1 MTKYIF
7 VTGGVVSGLGKGITA
22 ASLGRLLKMRGL
34 KVAAQKLDPYINV
47 DPGTMSPYQH
57 GEVYVTEDGAET
69 DLDLGHY
76 ERFIDEDLNKYS
88 NLTTGK
94 VYWNVLNKERRGE
107 YLGSTVQVIPHI
119 TNEIKDFVYRVG
131 KKTNAD
137 VVITE
142 IGGTI
147 GDIESQPFIEAV
159 RQISLEVG
167 RENSLFIHVTLVP
180 FLRGSDE
187 HKSKPTQH
195 SVKELLGM
203 GTFSLILYN
212 LHVMIL
218 DLEQENEILVYI
230 DENYSEA
237 KAKSVGSQI
246 NLISN
251 VREAKFVSRQQALDE
266 FIDTQNDAALFDG
279 IEADTLRDRFV
290 VTLEDNSLI
299 TQTKEMLKQIDGVDE
314 VSAHDEIANGFQTV
328 QKVLNIAAMVIIVV
342 LFVVSMFIISNTIKL
357 AMYSRSQEI
366 AIMKMVGATNS
377 FIRLP
382 FVVEGLILGFISSL
396 VAFFLEWGLY
406 DFLASKIAQIDTL
419 QLITIVPFAECIEF
433 VAIAYAVTGFVVG
446 VFGSMLSIRKFLRV

>member
-1 MTKYIF
+1 MKKNNIGYLLREGFKGVFLHGFMSFAAIC
-7 VTGGVVSGLGKGITA
+7 VT
-22 ASLGRLLKMRGL
+22 
-34 KVAAQKLDPYINV
+34 VACLI
-47 DPGTMSPYQH
+47 
-57 GEVYVTEDGAET
+57 
-69 DLDLGHY
+69 
-76 ERFIDEDLNKYS
+76 I
-88 NLTTGK
+88 
-94 VYWNVLNKERRGE
+94 
-107 YLGSTVQVIPHI
+107 
-119 TNEIKDFVYRVG
+119 
-131 KKTNAD
+131 
-137 VVITE
+137 
-142 IGGTI
+142 
-147 GDIESQPFIEAV
+147 
-159 RQISLEVG
+159 
-167 RENSLFIHVTLVP
+167 
-180 FLRGSDE
+180 
-187 HKSKPTQH
+187 
-195 SVKELLGM
+195 M

-251 VREAKFVSRQQALDE
+251 VHEAKFVSRQQALDE

-382 FVVEGLILGFISSL
+382 FVVEGLVLGILGGGL
-396 VAFFLEWGLY
+396 AFLAEWGLY
-406 DFLASKIAQIDTL
+406 NLVTGKLVASVTESF
-419 QLITIVPFAECIEF
+419 ITFVPFHS
-433 VAIAYAVTGFVVG
+433 VALEVFIVYMAVGILVG
-446 VFGSMLSIRKFLRV
+446 AFGGVNAIRNYLKV

>member
-1 MTKYIF
+1 MVICCERDSRACF
-7 VTGGVVSGLGKGITA
+7 LHGFMSFAAICVT
-22 ASLGRLLKMRGL
+22 
-34 KVAAQKLDPYINV
+34 VACLI
-47 DPGTMSPYQH
+47 
-57 GEVYVTEDGAET
+57 
-69 DLDLGHY
+69 
-76 ERFIDEDLNKYS
+76 I
-88 NLTTGK
+88 
-94 VYWNVLNKERRGE
+94 
-107 YLGSTVQVIPHI
+107 
-119 TNEIKDFVYRVG
+119 
-131 KKTNAD
+131 
-137 VVITE
+137 
-142 IGGTI
+142 
-147 GDIESQPFIEAV
+147 
-159 RQISLEVG
+159 
-167 RENSLFIHVTLVP
+167 
-180 FLRGSDE
+180 
-187 HKSKPTQH
+187 
-195 SVKELLGM
+195 M

-251 VREAKFVSRQQALDE
+251 VHEAKFVSRQQALDE
-266 FIDTQNDAALFDG
+266 FVATQNDAELFAG

-299 TQTKEMLKQIDGVDE
+299 TQTKQMLEQIDGVSE
-314 VSAHDEIANGFQTV
+314 VVAHDEIANGFQTV

-406 DFLASKIAQIDTL
+406 DFLASKIAQTDTL
-419 QLITIVPFAECIEF
+419 QLIYGRALCRVHRDRSRSPTPSRALSWACS
-433 VAIAYAVTGFVVG
+433 AVCFP
-446 VFGSMLSIRKFLRV
+446 SAKFLRV